1 MRVRVDWRASCSVVG
16 SICKILTLPL
26 AAPLVLALYDG
37 TDVVP
42 FLVAIVVAGA
52 LGVGMERL
60 SVERQVRSR
69 EAFLL
74 VALAWLL
81 VAVIGA
87 IPLYLAGTGQFADP
101 VDALFE
107 SMSGITTTGA
117 TVITDFDAH
126 SRPVLLWRQVIQWLG
141 GLGILIV
148 ATALL
153 SRLGVGGAQ
162 LMETETQTR
171 NVTKL
176 TPHIEHTARLIW
188 TLYIGLT
195 ALAAAT
201 YYALHVAG
209 LAPEMTAFD
218 AVAHALTSVSTSGF
232 SPRAESV
239 GAFSPAVQWAV
250 VPFMAVGATSFVLI
264 YSVVG
269 GDLNRIRRSEEFR
282 FYLGLLVAISA
293 VMVGL
298 LAVDARFDGTA
309 EETLRHGVFQTVS
322 IVTTTGYASTDFEL
336 WSAPAKQILLLCMF
350 IGGMSGSTTCSIKTV
365 RWLVVVK
372 AFRRDLFVAA
382 SPNAVRPVR
391 LSGDVVDEDVIRD
404 VYAYTLV
411 ALVCFVLASVFVVID
426 SARAGNAVTELEAL
440 SVAASMF
447 FNIGPAFGKAG
458 PYGSYEW
465 LPRSTKLVL
474 TLVMWV
480 GRIEIIPILVMLR
493 ASFWTGS

>member
-1 MRVRVDWRASCSVVG
+1 MRVRVDWRSSCSVVG

-26 AAPLVLALYDG
+26 AAPLALALYDG

-42 FLVAIVVAGA
+42 FLVAIGIAGA

-60 SVERQVRSR
+60 STERRVRSR

-101 VDALFE
+101 IDALFE

-153 SRLGVGGAQ
+153 SRLSIGGAQ
-162 LMETETQTR
+162 LMETETQTQD
-171 NVTKL
+171 VTKL
-176 TPHIEHTARLIW
+176 TPHIERTARLIW

-195 ALAAAT
+195 ALAAVT
-201 YYALHVAG
+201 YYTLHLVG

-218 AVAHALTSVSTSGF
+218 AIAHALTSVSTSGF

-250 VPFMAVGATSFVLI
+250 IPFMAVGATSFVLI

-269 GDLNRIRRSEEFR
+269 GDLGRIRKSEEFH
-282 FYLGLLVAISA
+282 FYLVILAGISTVLVA
-293 VMVGL
+293 L
-298 LAVDARFDGTA
+298 LAVDTQFDGSTEA
-309 EETLRHGVFQTVS
+309 TVRHGIFQTVS

-365 RWLVVVK
+365 RWLVVYK

-382 SPNAVRPVR
+382 SPNAVLPVR
-391 LSGDVVDEDVIRD
+391 LSGDVVDEETIRD

-411 ALVCFVLASVFVVID
+411 ALVCFGLASVFVVVN
-426 SARAGNAVTELEAL
+426 SARVGDDVTELEAL

-447 FNIGPAFGKAG
+447 LNIGPAFGKAG
-458 PYGSYEW
+458 PYASYEW

-474 TLVMWV
+474 VLVMWI

-493 ASFWTGS
+493 RSFWTGG